1 MSILEEYDNVEEE
14 KVKIPSCLSLFNEW
28 RICSSSQR
36 QFQHYYIYGKFDRC
50 SDEQSNWTNCLIWKT
65 QKKKEARDSIL
76 ENVKRKE
83 EEQNKKHSA
92 PVWKFR
98 RDPAQGWNSA

>member
-1 MSILEEYDNVEEE
+1 MNGEYAVQI
-14 KVKIPSCLSLFNEW
+14 KLSAVLTWQYTSLIIPA
-28 RICSSSQR
+28 SQR